1 MTGGVV
7 SSKRLTR
14 AERVAE
20 ALELRKAGLS
30 FRQIEQE
37 MEARHPGLSY
47 GKSSIE
53 RDIKN
58 ELGRIKQESLETAE
72 QVLAL
77 ELLRLDDLQQAY
89 WLYATGGEIVL
100 ARDESGRPT
109 KVKQVRPSVE
119 KAELVLK
126 IMERRAKL
134 MGLDKVELRVG
145 DPAGKPLTNGLE
157 QLAEEKLDQLI
168 ANLSAS
174 VQAASYPT
182 PPAGGEGE

>member
-1 MTGGVV
+1 MAGGVV
-7 SSKRLTR
+7 SSKRLSK

-20 ALELRKAGLS
+20 ALELRKSGLS
-30 FRQIEQE
+30 FRQIETE
-37 MEARHPGLSY
+37 MEARHPGLHY

-53 RDIKN
+53 RDLKA
-58 ELGRIKQESLETAE
+58 ELSRIQQESLETAA

-89 WLYATGGEIVL
+89 WLYAIGGEMVT
-100 ARDESGRPT
+100 ARDETGRPT
-109 KVKQVRPSVE
+109 KTKIVRPSVE

-134 MGLDKVELRVG
+134 MGLDKVELRMG
-145 DPAGKPLTNGLE
+145 DPAGKPLTSGLE
-157 QLAEEKLDQLI
+157 QLAEEKLDQVI

-174 VQAASYPT
+174 VRAATYPS